1 VKALRITL
9 LAIVGITVVIA
20 AAAAIFVATFDANRY
35 KPEIEQLVLENTGRV
50 LTIDGDVH
58 LTLFPNIGAEVGQA
72 TLSDKDPDQAF
83 ITFQSTNV
91 SVELWPLLSGEV
103 FVDGVTIDGLS
114 ATVTRDKAG
123 AFNFADLVSGDQT
136 ADDKANQAE
145 SAAGGSTNGST
156 SSSANPASSFALD
169 IRSVTLTN
177 ANLTFNDLQ
186 NRMDWTIS
194 ELNLSTGQI
203 ARQAS
208 GKLKLAAK
216 VKSQTMALDG
226 KLNVESDYKIDLAT
240 QRLSLNQISSQ
251 LSGNWRDLKDLTSDL
266 KLNFEANLKDNAFAV
281 TDLDLRGT
289 ANLAGQAIE
298 LTTTASGVQS
308 KGNDIEVKPST
319 LNLTIKESGRA
330 LSTELALPTFTL
342 TGETLAINGLDT
354 GLSVTDPALGKE
366 PLKVTAKGDL
376 TLNTKAQ
383 TVATVLSGQFDGSPI
398 KARVDVAG
406 FDQPT
411 ITFDVAL
418 DALKLDRFGATTQ
431 AASPRSETN
440 AAENEIT
447 DGASNG
453 RSNGRSATQATQT
466 DTIDLS
472 ALKGPN
478 IKGKV
483 SIGQVLS
490 GGLREGLRI
499 NQVKANVALNQGK
512 LQVAPHSAQL
522 FGGKLEGSLL
532 VDAYSNRFTLKE
544 NITGIKLDSLL
555 MAMGQEPNVTGQ
567 GALVLDLATTGTT
580 VASLEQNL
588 SGNARVNL
596 KDGSVKGIDI
606 GKILNNVRSM
616 LGKAPTQQGSGS
628 GQTAFT
634 ELTASATIAKGIATN
649 KDLSVKAPLFRL
661 EGAGTINIPD
671 SSLNYL
677 AKVAVVETSEGQGGK
692 DLAALKGV
700 TVPIRISGQF
710 DDPKYSVD
718 VASLAAELAKS
729 KLGDQLGDRAR
740 DEINKVA
747 PGLGDAIK
755 GLFGR

>member
-1 VKALRITL
+1 MKALRITL
-9 LAIVGITVVIA
+9 LAIVGITAVIA

-72 TLSDKDPDQAF
+72 TLSDKDPGQ
-83 ITFQSTNV
+83 TFVAVQSTNV
-91 SVELWPLLSGEV
+91 SVELWPLLSGQV

-114 ATVTRDKAG
+114 ATITRDKAG

-136 ADDKANQAE
+136 ADDKADQAK
-145 SAAGGSTNGST
+145 SAASSSA

-169 IRSVTLTN
+169 IRSVTVTN
-177 ANLTFNDLQ
+177 ASLTFNDLQ

-208 GKLKLAAK
+208 GKLKLAAN
-216 VKSQTMALDG
+216 VESQTMALDG
-226 KLNVESDYKIDLAT
+226 KLNIESDYKIDLAT
-240 QRLSLNQISSQ
+240 RQLSLNQISSQ
-251 LSGNWRDLKDLTSDL
+251 LSGNWRDIKDVSSDL
-266 KLNFEANLKDNAFAV
+266 KLNLDANLKDNAFAV
-281 TDLDLRGT
+281 SDLDLKGT
-289 ANLAGQAIE
+289 ANLEGQSIE
-298 LTTTASGVQS
+298 LTTNASSVKS
-308 KGNDIEVKPST
+308 KGNDIEVEPSA
-319 LNLTIKESGRA
+319 LNLTIKEPGRA
-330 LSTELALPTFTL
+330 LSTELALPAFTF

-383 TVATVLSGQFDGSPI
+383 TVATVLNGQFDGSPI

-406 FDQPT
+406 FDQPA

-418 DALKLDRFGATTQ
+418 DELKLDRFGATNQT
-431 AASPRSETN
+431 ASSGSETN
-440 AAENEIT
+440 AANNEIT
-447 DGASNG
+447 NGASNG
-453 RSNGRSATQATQT
+453 TSNGRSAAQATQT

-490 GGLREGLRI
+490 GGLREGLRQGLRI

-512 LQVAPHSAQL
+512 LQVAPHSAEL

-532 VDAYSNRFTLKE
+532 VDAYTNRFTLKE

-555 MAMGQEPNVTGQ
+555 TALGQDPKVTGQ
-567 GALVLDLATTGTT
+567 GALTLDLATTGTT

-606 GKILNNVRSM
+606 GKILNNVRGL

-634 ELTASATIAKGIATN
+634 ELAASATIAKGIATN

-661 EGAGTINIPD
+661 EGAGMINIPD

-710 DDPKYSVD
+710 NDPKYSVD

>member
-1 VKALRITL
+1 MKALRITL
-9 LAIVGITVVIA
+9 LAIVGITVIIA

-58 LTLFPNIGAEVGQA
+58 LTLFPNIGAEVGRA

-91 SVELWPLLSGEV
+91 SVELWPLLSGDV

-114 ATVTRDKAG
+114 ATMTRDKAG

-136 ADDKANQAE
+136 ADDKADQAK
-145 SAAGGSTNGST
+145 SAAGGSTSGSS
-156 SSSANPASSFALD
+156 SSSANSASSFALD
-169 IRSVTLTN
+169 IRSVNLTN
-177 ANLTFNDLQ
+177 ASLTFNDLQ

-208 GKLKLAAK
+208 GKLKLAAN

-240 QRLSLNQISSQ
+240 QQLSLNQISNQ

-266 KLNFEANLKDNAFAV
+266 KLNLEANLKDNAFAV
-281 TDLDLRGT
+281 SDLDLKGT

-319 LNLTIKESGRA
+319 LNLTIKEPGRA
-330 LSTELALPTFTL
+330 LSTELALPAFTF
-342 TGETLAINGLDT
+342 TGETLAMNGLDT

-366 PLKVTAKGDL
+366 PLKVTAKGGL

-398 KARVDVAG
+398 KARVDVTG
-406 FDQPT
+406 FDQPA

-431 AASPRSETN
+431 PASSRSETN
-440 AAENEIT
+440 TADNGI
-447 DGASNG
+447 SNG
-453 RSNGRSATQATQT
+453 ASNGRSATQATQT
-466 DTIDLS
+466 GTIDLS

-483 SIGQVLS
+483 RIGQVLS
-490 GGLREGLRI
+490 AGLRI

-532 VDAYSNRFTLKE
+532 VDAYTNRFTLKG

-555 MAMGQEPNVTGQ
+555 TALGQDPKVTGQ
-567 GALVLDLATTGTT
+567 GALTLDLATTGTT

-606 GKILNNVRSM
+606 GKILNNVRGL

-634 ELTASATIAKGIATN
+634 ELAASATIAKGIATN

-671 SSLNYL
+671 SSLDYL